1 MPKKKNDIDLKK
13 YKKILLDKK
22 KRILSDVIQLE
33 EEGLNKSLKEASG
46 DITGYSTHSAD
57 SATDSAEREVILTL
71 ASSEQKLLR
80 DIDHA
85 LIRIEKG
92 TYGTCELCNCRISD
106 GRLEA
111 KPESVLCI
119 DCKKKYN
126 L

>member
-92 TYGTCELCNCRISD
+92 TYGTCEECGGEINIE
-106 GRLEA
+106 RLKIHPAARRCMKCSER
-111 KPESVLCI
+111 S
-119 DCKKKYN
+119 
-126 L
+126 